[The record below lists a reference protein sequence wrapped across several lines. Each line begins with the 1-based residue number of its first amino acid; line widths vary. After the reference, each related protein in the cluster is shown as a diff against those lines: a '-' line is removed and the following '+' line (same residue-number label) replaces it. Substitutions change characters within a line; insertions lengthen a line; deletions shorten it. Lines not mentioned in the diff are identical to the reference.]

1 MSTGESVSDKIQQLR
16 QTPSLDQEFDRLS
29 SVVPQCRFA
38 RAVRLQPEYK
48 ALTHHDMPTDSD
60 KPVKQQLEGWLK
72 TFDAEVVSV
81 ADSLCDRHA
90 KDPDT
95 IALLYE
101 DALGNSASYTFGQLR
116 DLSSKSAGAL
126 KALGVTKGD
135 RVATLLPKSPEL
147 VVTTLGLWRLGA
159 AHVPLFTAFGPKAIA
174 SRIENSEACVLV
186 TDTTNRHKI
195 SLEESDSRSPQVI
208 TVTDETGG
216 AYDGDVAYLDAL
228 AQADPVV
235 DPVLTSG
242 DDLFI
247 LIYTSG
253 TTGSPKGVEIPV
265 KALASFIAYMRFGL
279 DVRDDDVYW
288 NMADPGW
295 AYGLFY
301 ALVGPLLLGK
311 ATIFFNAPFDV
322 NATYRILE
330 TYGVTNVTTAPTVFR
345 MMRAAGDQVIPSDT
359 SSLRLASCAGEPL
372 NPDVV
377 RWGREQLGVPIHDHY
392 GQTEGGMMV
401 CNHQFPELQQPIRP
415 GSMGHA
421 TPGFRIVILN
431 SDGEELQAGE
441 EGQLAV
447 DTQAS
452 PSFWYRGYFNDPER
466 TAERFT
472 GNGRYYLTGDS
483 ASRDADGYISFSGRA
498 DDIITSAGYRI
509 GPFEPESALLAHEA
523 VAEVAVVGIADE
535 LRGEIVKAFVVL
547 KPGYDPSPN
556 LAENLRTFVQST
568 LSAHAYPRQIEF
580 INELP
585 KTPSGKVQRFLL
597 RGTTQ

>member
-1 MSTGESVSDKIQQLR
+1 MPEDPDNLVEQQL
-16 QTPSLDQEFDRLS
+16 QD
-29 SVVPQCRFA
+29 
-38 RAVRLQPEYK
+38 
-48 ALTHHDMPTDSD
+48 
-60 KPVKQQLEGWLK
+60 WLK
-72 TFDAEVVSV
+72 TFDAETVSV
-81 ADSLCDRHA
+81 ASILCDQHA
-90 KDPDT
+90 EDPES

-101 DALGNSASYTFGQLR
+101 DALGNRARYTFAQLR
-116 DLSSKSAGAL
+116 DLSSRSAGAL

-147 VVTTLGLWRLGA
+147 LVTTLGLWRLGA
-159 AHVPLFTAFGPKAIA
+159 VHVPLFTAFGPKAIT
-174 SRIENSEACVLV
+174 SRVENSQACVLV
-186 TDTTNRHKI
+186 TDAANRHKV
-195 SLEESDSRSPQVI
+195 SFGNAGPGCPQVVTI
-208 TVTDETGG
+208 TDENGDIH
-216 AYDGDVAYLDAL
+216 DGDVAYLDAL
-228 AQADPVV
+228 AQADPVM
-235 DPVLTSG
+235 DPVLTCG

-265 KALASFIAYMRFGL
+265 KALASFVAYMRFGL

-301 ALVGPLLLGK
+301 ALVGPLLLGNT
-311 ATIFFNAPFDV
+311 TIFFNAPFDV
-322 NATYRILE
+322 SATYRILE

-377 RWGREQLGVPIHDHY
+377 HWGRNQLGVPIHDHY

-401 CNHQFPELQQPIRP
+401 CNHHFPELHRPIFP

-421 TPGFRIVILN
+421 MPGFRIVILN
-431 SDGEELQAGE
+431 SDGDELEAGE

-452 PSFWYRGYFNDPER
+452 PLFWYRGYFNDPQR

-483 ASRDADGYISFSGRA
+483 ASRDTDSYISFSGRA

-523 VAEVAVVGIADE
+523 VAEAAVVGIADE

-547 KPGYDPSPN
+547 KTGYDPSPE
-556 LAENLRTFVQST
+556 LAETLRLFVQST

-580 INELP
+580 ISELP

-597 RGTTQ
+597 RAKSDHQTEPR